1 MKFYQTK
8 KLANYIRLKNSK
20 HVSASSYMEL
30 YYQIQDTKIEI
41 VQITLLYKIK
51 KIIIFC
57 RYFF

>member
-30 YYQIQDTKIEI
+30 YSQIQDTKIEI
-41 VQITLLYKIK
+41 VQIHYYIK
-51 KIIIFC
+51 LKK
-57 RYFF
+57 